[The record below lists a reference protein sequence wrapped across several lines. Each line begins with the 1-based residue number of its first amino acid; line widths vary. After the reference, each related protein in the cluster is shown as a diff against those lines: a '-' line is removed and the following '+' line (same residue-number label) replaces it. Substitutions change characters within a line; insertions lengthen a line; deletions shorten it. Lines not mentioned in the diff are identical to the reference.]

1 MAGELGVLTLD
12 MVARTVNFDQPLMK
26 SEKQAEVSSKN
37 IASSF
42 EKIEKQSESTSKAV
56 AFMGS
61 SLKASIAAI
70 SISSIVSIADGY
82 TQTAARIQNAT
93 ISAAEYDLVQKHLYE
108 TANGTYRS
116 LKEAQEVYLG
126 TSGGLKELGYNTQA
140 VLAISDSLSY
150 SFVHNATSVD
160 KAQSAMDAYGKIL
173 DKGKVEADAWF
184 SLMVAAPN
192 ILNDVSN
199 ATGKS
204 TQEIRKLGAEGKLA
218 AADLHKGLLQSRDAN
233 KALADVMVNSAA
245 DGGQKLS
252 NAIER
257 TVGELNKG
265 SGATGIF
272 AEGLGLVADNIEIVS
287 AGVVVGAAYMSGTY
301 LSSMV
306 ASTAAGYAKSKQLME
321 QSVIQIAAV
330 NAERQA
336 AATALAQAQA
346 QTVNTQAT
354 LAALTAERALE
365 AERLKAQ
372 ISAQG
377 RAASLTRLA
386 ELGRIEAQVKRELVV
401 ATTAETAAQE
411 RSNIAK
417 GASVK
422 VGSSAL
428 AFLGGPVGLGITV
441 ATVAAGYL
449 LMRDNTVKATDSLA
463 SQIPTVSQL
472 TQEYQKLNEQ
482 QLITERSKIKN
493 SMAENRGEIEQ
504 TIDALGS
511 LKVTWDLG
519 VDFSKWTKYNKI
531 LEDLKNGAISGNK
544 ALAEFNKL
552 GLSSDIIEEIAGL
565 TTKLDQS
572 KAALGKNSQA
582 AGVVNSQLNITAN
595 AANSAAGA
603 VRGKANAMTIDAANT
618 RDAAAANSEY
628 TTSLGKQLWNEQF
641 KNALITKHNKSQ
653 SEANLLLEAYNKNA
667 EKGYVGV
674 TAEQKKMIGGIESER
689 VAMENR
695 AEAQRKADQ
704 LATKSNRSAESEA
717 KRRAKEAASEAKR
730 QAQEA
735 ENLRKE
741 ILQNQYDIAYRYAN
755 RTSKMESDLVK
766 EQSEIRKAYAADP
779 AASEMYL
786 DAAKKRHDDAL
797 QIYDAQLGQELY
809 SFKMN
814 EEAKLIF
821 DKNLEH
827 MRITKSSDYT
837 DDEKKSR
844 IKALNERHE
853 HEMAWLNL
861 EQLQR
866 LNDAQSSFQSD
877 IQRVTS
883 KYEFE
888 REQIR
893 LTKAYSDDMKDALIG
908 ASYKAQDR
916 ENAEGRDSAWTNYQ
930 GAIGVDTSA
939 EDEQRSRGKAIQAA
953 YDWQLITQ
961 EEYQQKMLQ
970 SEQRYFMAKAQLG
983 IASMQN
989 TMGGWADVF
998 KNLLGESS
1006 SYYQAAFA
1014 MERGFAVAK
1023 AMVNAP
1029 LVYTETYAA
1038 LAGIP
1043 YIGPYIAQPAA
1054 IAAAG
1059 LQVVQAG
1066 IAGNVGFYD
1075 GGYTGDG
1082 GKYEYAGPA
1091 HKGEV
1096 VFSQEDIKRWGGVS
1110 NVERMRTQRSV
1121 PTLAPKVGNGLTGK
1135 EIKTQAAPN
1144 VNLNPHFVIV
1154 DEREKLGD
1162 YLYGPDGK
1170 KAMVKFFKQNRKE
1183 LGLP

>member
-93 ISAAEYDLVQKHLYE
+93 TSAAEYDLVQKHLYE

-218 AADLHKGLLQSRDAN
+218 AADLHKGLLMSRDAN

-272 AEGLGLVADNIEIVS
+272 AEGLGLVADNINLVSGAVAVGAVGYLTAAIVS
-287 AGVVVGAAYMSGTY
+287 KSAALKEGVISSIASRQATISEIQAQVQATGVEALRQKQLVLLAASEINMARAAYNAATT
-301 LSSMV
+301 
-306 ASTAAGYAKSKQLME
+306 ATARTAAIQRLTAAE
-321 QSVIQIAAV
+321 IAHEIQIKRSAV
-330 NAERQA
+330 STDIY
-336 AATALAQAQA
+336 TASQ
-346 QTVNTQAT
+346 
-354 LAALTAERALE
+354 
-365 AERLKAQ
+365 
-372 ISAQG
+372 
-377 RAASLTRLA
+377 TRLA
-386 ELGRIEAQVKRELVV
+386 AAGRMSLGV
-401 ATTAETAAQE
+401 
-411 RSNIAK
+411 
-417 GASVK
+417 
-422 VGSSAL
+422 
-428 AFLGGPVGLGITV
+428 LGGPVGLGIIV

-449 LMRDNTVKATDSLA
+449 MMRDNTVKATDSLA

-482 QLITERSKIKN
+482 QLITERTKIKN
-493 SMAENRGEIEQ
+493 SMAENREEIKQ
-504 TIDALGS
+504 TIDALGD

-519 VDFSKWTKYNKI
+519 FDVSKWTKYNSI
-531 LEDLKNGAISGNK
+531 LGDLKNGAISGNE

-552 GLSSDIIEEIAGL
+552 GLSSNIIEEIAGL

-572 KAALGKNSQA
+572 KAGLDKNSQA
-582 AGVVNSQLNITAN
+582 AGIVNNQLNITTN
-595 AANSAAGA
+595 AANNAAGA

-628 TTSLGKQLWNEQF
+628 TASLGKQLWNEQF

-674 TAEQKKMIGGIESER
+674 TPEQKQKISAIESER

-741 ILQNQYDIAYRYAN
+741 ILQNQYDISYRYAN
-755 RTSKMESDLVK
+755 RTSKMESDLIK
-766 EQSEIRKAYAADP
+766 EQSEIRKAYASDP
-779 AASEMYL
+779 AASKMYL

-939 EDEQRSRGKAIQAA
+939 EDEQRSRGEAIQAA

>member
-1 MAGELGVLTLD
+1 MAGELGVLTLN

-93 ISAAEYDLVQKHLYE
+93 TSAAEYDLVQKHLYE

-218 AADLHKGLLQSRDAN
+218 AADLHKGLLMSRDAN

-272 AEGLGLVADNIEIVS
+272 AEGLGLVADNINLVSGAVAVGAVGYLTAAIVS
-287 AGVVVGAAYMSGTY
+287 KSAALKEGVISSIASRQATISEIQAQVQATGVEALRQKQLVLLAASEINMARAAYNAATT
-301 LSSMV
+301 
-306 ASTAAGYAKSKQLME
+306 ATARTAAIQRLTAAE
-321 QSVIQIAAV
+321 IAHEIQIKRSAV
-330 NAERQA
+330 STDIY
-336 AATALAQAQA
+336 TASQ
-346 QTVNTQAT
+346 
-354 LAALTAERALE
+354 
-365 AERLKAQ
+365 
-372 ISAQG
+372 
-377 RAASLTRLA
+377 TRLA
-386 ELGRIEAQVKRELVV
+386 AAGRMSLGV
-401 ATTAETAAQE
+401 
-411 RSNIAK
+411 
-417 GASVK
+417 
-422 VGSSAL
+422 
-428 AFLGGPVGLGITV
+428 LGGPVGLGIIV

-449 LMRDNTVKATDSLA
+449 MMRDNTVKATDSLA

-482 QLITERSKIKN
+482 QLITERTKIKN
-493 SMAENRGEIEQ
+493 SMAENREEIKQ
-504 TIDALGS
+504 TIDALGD

-519 VDFSKWTKYNKI
+519 FDVSKWTKYNSI
-531 LEDLKNGAISGNK
+531 LGDLKNGAISGNE

-552 GLSSDIIEEIAGL
+552 GLSSNIIEEIAGL
-565 TTKLDQS
+565 TTRLDQS
-572 KAALGKNSQA
+572 KAGLDKNSQA
-582 AGVVNSQLNITAN
+582 AGIVNNQLNITTN
-595 AANSAAGA
+595 AANNAAGA

-628 TTSLGKQLWNEQF
+628 TASLGKQLWNEQF

-674 TAEQKKMIGGIESER
+674 TPEQKQKISAIESER

-741 ILQNQYDIAYRYAN
+741 ILQNQYDISYRYAN
-755 RTSKMESDLVK
+755 RTSKMESDLIK
-766 EQSEIRKAYAADP
+766 EQSEIRKAYASDP
-779 AASEMYL
+779 AASKMYL

-939 EDEQRSRGKAIQAA
+939 EDEQRSRGEAIQAA

-1096 VFSQEDIKRWGGVS
+1096 VFSQEDIKQWGGVA
-1110 NVERMRTQRSV
+1110 NVERIRTQRSI
-1121 PTLAPKVGNGLTGK
+1121 PTLSPKVGNGFAGREMNQK
-1135 EIKTQAAPN
+1135 QASPN
-1144 VNLNPHFVIV
+1144 VNLNPNFVIV

-1162 YLYGPDGK
+1162 YLYGADGK
-1170 KAMVKFFKQNRKE
+1170 KAFVKFFKQNRRE
-1183 LGLP
+1183 LGIA

>member
-42 EKIEKQSESTSKAV
+42 EKIEKQSASTSKAV

-93 ISAAEYDLVQKHLYE
+93 TSTAEYDQVQKHLYE

-218 AADLHKGLLQSRDAN
+218 AADLHKGLLMSRDAN

-272 AEGLGLVADNIEIVS
+272 AEGLGLIADNINLVSGAVAVGAVGYLTAAIVS
-287 AGVVVGAAYMSGTY
+287 KSAALKEGVISSIASRQATIAEIQAQVQATGVEALRQKQLVLLAASEINMARAAYNSATT
-301 LSSMV
+301 
-306 ASTAAGYAKSKQLME
+306 ATARTAAIQRLTAAE
-321 QSVIQIAAV
+321 IAHEIQIKRSAV
-330 NAERQA
+330 STDIY
-336 AATALAQAQA
+336 TASQ
-346 QTVNTQAT
+346 
-354 LAALTAERALE
+354 
-365 AERLKAQ
+365 
-372 ISAQG
+372 
-377 RAASLTRLA
+377 TRLA
-386 ELGRIEAQVKRELVV
+386 AAGRMSLGV
-401 ATTAETAAQE
+401 
-411 RSNIAK
+411 
-417 GASVK
+417 
-422 VGSSAL
+422 
-428 AFLGGPVGLGITV
+428 LGGPVGLGIIV

-449 LMRDNTVKATDSLA
+449 MMRDNTVKATDSLA

-482 QLITERSKIKN
+482 QLITERTKIKN
-493 SMAENRGEIEQ
+493 SMAENREEIKQ
-504 TIDALGS
+504 TINALGD

-519 VDFSKWTKYNKI
+519 FDVSKWTKYNSI
-531 LEDLKNGAISGNK
+531 LEDLKNGAISGNE
-544 ALAEFNKL
+544 ALAEFNKM
-552 GLSSDIIEEIAGL
+552 GLSSPIIEKVADL
-565 TTKLDQS
+565 TTNLDQN
-572 KAALGKNSQA
+572 KAALDKNSQA
-582 AGVVNSQLNITAN
+582 AGTVNNQLNITAN
-595 AANSAAGA
+595 AANNAAGA
-603 VRGKANAMTIDAANT
+603 VRGKANAMTVDAANT
-618 RDAAAANSEY
+618 RNAAAANSEY

-653 SEANLLLEAYNKNA
+653 SEANLLLDAYNKNA

-674 TAEQKKMIGGIESER
+674 TAEQKKKIGGIESER

-704 LATKSNRSAESEA
+704 LATKSARSGESEA

-735 ENLRKE
+735 ESVRKE
-741 ILQNQYDIAYRYAN
+741 ILQNQYDISYRYAN
-755 RTSKMESDLVK
+755 RTSKMESDLIK
-766 EQSEIRKAYAADP
+766 EQSEIRKAYAQDP

-786 DAAKKRHDDAL
+786 ASAKQRHDDAL
-797 QIYDAQLGQELY
+797 KLYDAQLGQELY

-814 EEAKLIF
+814 EEEKLNIER
-821 DKNLEH
+821 NIEL
-827 MRITKSSDYT
+827 MRIKTSTDYSDE
-837 DDEKKSR
+837 EKKSR
-844 IKALNERHE
+844 IKALSERHN

-908 ASYKAQDR
+908 ASYKTQDR
-916 ENAEGRDSAWTNYQ
+916 ENDEGRVSAWSNYQ
-930 GAIGVDTSA
+930 GAIGIDTSA
-939 EDEQRSRGKAIQAA
+939 EDEQRSRGEAIQAA

-961 EEYQQKMLQ
+961 EDYQQKMLQ

-983 IASMQN
+983 IASMQT

-1066 IAGNVGFYD
+1066 IAGNVGFYG

-1096 VFSQEDIKRWGGVS
+1096 VFSQEDIKRWGGVA
-1110 NVERMRTQRSV
+1110 NVEAIRNQRSI
-1121 PTLAPKVGNGLTGK
+1121 PNLSPKVGNGLSGREVK
-1135 EIKTQAAPN
+1135 AQQASQN
-1144 VNLNPHFVIV
+1144 VNLNPNFVIV

-1170 KAMVKFFKQNRKE
+1170 KAFVKFFKQNRRE
-1183 LGLP
+1183 LGLA